1 MSAKAEVNKDLIFE
15 ILSSARRRRLLY
27 HLYNRNGVATLREL
41 AYDVAVDETG
51 EPVEDEVEKRLY
63 ISLYQ
68 THIPK
73 LEDAGIIE
81 YDSETRE
88 VRMTK
93 EIYQIRNVLESEQIG
108 EERAWV
114 RYYALVAILG
124 LGLSVLITLGVLE
137 LSAALVAGVLA
148 LLFLILA
155 MVHYY
160 DVNFRRGHNFPESL
174 VE

>member
-1 MSAKAEVNKDLIFE
+1 MSEQAEMNKDLVFE

-81 YDSETRE
+81 YDSDTRE
-88 VRMTK
+88 VKMTK
-93 EIYQIRNVLESEQIG
+93 QIHKIQNVLESEDLG

-114 RYYALVAILG
+114 RYYAIVGIAGLALAIL
-124 LGLSVLITLGVLE
+124 ITVGFLE
-137 LSAALVAGVLA
+137 LSAGIVAGVLA
-148 LLFLILA
+148 MLLLLVALI
-155 MVHYY
+155 HYY